1 MKYYLKDLQNK
12 QYEKYSEDFADDIE
26 STDLFLMI
34 SQYIMSKLEQLDT
47 IFNIKIEK
55 KIFYED
61 EYEN

>member
-34 SQYIMSKLEQLDT
+34 SQYIMSKL
-47 IFNIKIEK
+47 
-55 KIFYED
+55 
-61 EYEN
+61 